1 MVSRQKHITEPQILD
16 ELLSCSVETASMK
29 KIIIAPS
36 ILSADFAAL
45 GQEIVAIDK
54 GGCDWV
60 HVDVMDGRFVPPIT
74 IGDNIVKA
82 IRPHTDKIL
91 DVHLMVVE
99 PDRQVEAFAKAGA
112 DIITVHQEAC
122 IHLERTLQLI
132 RSLGKKAGVSLNP
145 GTPVSSIA
153 SVLHCVDMVLLMSV
167 NPGYGGQ
174 SYIHAVTAKIAEA
187 RKMLDD
193 AGSSAWLQVDG
204 GVNVKTMAEAAGA
217 GADAFVAG
225 SAVYNT
231 PDYAKAISELRELAE
246 NA

>member
-1 MVSRQKHITEPQILD
+1 
-16 ELLSCSVETASMK
+16 MK
-29 KIIIAPS
+29 KVIIAPS
-36 ILSADFAAL
+36 ILSADFANL
-45 GQEIVAIDK
+45 EKEIRAIDE

-60 HVDVMDGRFVPPIT
+60 HFDVMDGSFVPPIT
-74 IGDNIVKA
+74 IGDGICAA
-82 IRPHTDKIL
+82 IRPHTDKPI
-91 DVHLMVVE
+91 DVHLMVNH
-99 PDRQVEAFAKAGA
+99 PDTQVEAFAKAGA

-145 GTPVSSIA
+145 ATPVSTIQH
-153 SVLHCVDMVLLMSV
+153 VMHCVDLVLLMSV

-174 SYIHAVTAKIAEA
+174 SYIHAVTDKIREA
-187 RKMLDD
+187 RQMLDD
-193 AGSSAWLQVDG
+193 AGSDAWLEVDG
-204 GVNVKTMAEAAGA
+204 GVNTATMAEVAGA

-231 PDYAKAISELRELAE
+231 PDYAEAMRELRALAE